1 MGKAGR
7 FILTPRQKLELSLT
21 WTFVRF
27 LLTRSALTDKPGK
40 LFCLKPLNPKKGA
53 NAICGVLTRFRQP
66 EVKNGLKPILYMNE
80 QSPISRR
87 QAISGLVA
95 VAVPQVFAAG
105 VYVQLAANDA
115 SYATGQVYGSS
126 GGSGRP

>member
-1 MGKAGR
+1 M
-7 FILTPRQKLELSLT
+7 
-21 WTFVRF
+21 VR
-27 LLTRSALTDKPGK
+27 LTDKPGK

-66 EVKNGLKPILYMNE
+66 EVKNGLKPTLYMNE

-87 QAISGLVA
+87 QAISGLGTGLVA